1 MLIDEDAT
9 KPVEQEKQQAEVSL
23 LIGEDA
29 VKPVEQEKQQ
39 AEISLLINEDAIKP
53 VEQEKEQAKIS
64 LINEDSIKPVEQE
77 KQQTEVSLIDE
88 DAFKPVEQGKQQ
100 TEVSSLVDE
109 LPREEPEAS
118 EVRCHAP
125 YRKRADSTEGEAFPK
140 LRDHL
145 VGMKTAAI
153 QLDSDEVDSAQV
165 FTLENEAEKV

>member
-1 MLIDEDAT
+1 MIDEDAT
-9 KPVEQEKQQAEVSL
+9 
-23 LIGEDA
+23 
-29 VKPVEQEKQQ
+29 KPVEQEKQQ

-64 LINEDSIKPVEQE
+64 LLINEDSIKPVEQE

-140 LRDHL
+140 PRDHL